1 MPIKITKQEY
11 NNVKEFM
18 FDYIIFEFPEKIKTE
33 SPYFDRVKISTCYD
47 QYIEY
52 CSEQDMQSNI
62 LNMKAFVCVVLQFHR
77 VTLKCYCGE
86 LIFRVYSFALYNY
99 FTDENYY
106 INKKLLHNKTYR
118 QQNKERIS
126 QQRKNNYAEKKQKRN
141 QTLLIDK
148 VEFN

>member
-86 LIFRVYSFALYNY
+86 FVFRVYPFSLFNY

-118 QQNKERIS
+118 QQHKERIS
-126 QQRKNNYAEKKQKRN
+126 QQRKNN
-141 QTLLIDK
+141 
-148 VEFN
+148 